1 MLISIL
7 AVLLGLVLLTYGAD
21 RFVDGAAAVGR
32 NLGMSPMI
40 IGLTI
45 VAFATSAPEMLVAA
59 VAAMDGATGLAIGN
73 AVGSNI
79 TNIGL
84 VLGTTALISPL
95 MVNSSTIKREFPL
108 MFVAI
113 FLAYGLMLD
122 GDLSRFDG
130 IILLIGL
137 VITIC
142 VTIYLGKHSP
152 VNDPVKQGFEEEL
165 KESLPAKAAL
175 FWLVLGTIL
184 LLVGSKLLVKGA
196 VDIAHIF
203 GISDLVIG
211 LTIVAIGTS
220 LPELAASLMSAIK
233 GEQDMALGNVIGSNM
248 FNMLA
253 VLCIPGLIHPAG
265 LSKEVLT
272 RDFPFMLLLSALM
285 FFMSYGFR
293 KAGKITKLNGVI
305 LLVGFAFYQIMLFR
319 LG

>member
-45 VAFATSAPEMLVAA
+45 VAFATSAPEMLVAG
-59 VAAMDGATGLAIGN
+59 VAALDGATGIAIGN

-84 VLGTTALISPL
+84 VLGITAVISPL

-108 MFVAI
+108 MFLAV

-122 GDLSRFDG
+122 GNLSRLDG
-130 IILLIGL
+130 IILLIGMI
-137 VITIC
+137 VTIC
-142 VTIYLGKHSP
+142 VTVYLGRHSP
-152 VNDPVKQGFEEEL
+152 VDDPVKQDFEEEL
-165 KESLPAKAAL
+165 EETLPPKSAY
-175 FWLVLGTIL
+175 FWLVMGAIL
-184 LLVGSKLLVKGA
+184 LLAGSKLLVKGA
-196 VDIAHIF
+196 VDIAHF
-203 GISDLVIG
+203 YEISDLVIG

-220 LPELAASLMSAIK
+220 LPELAASLVSAVK

-253 VLCIPGLIHPAG
+253 VLFVPGLIHPG
-265 LSKEVLT
+265 VVSEDVLT

-293 KAGKITKLNGVI
+293 KAGKITKLNGVV
-305 LLVGFAFYQIMLFR
+305 LLVGFIFYQLMLFR